1 MLSTIESMTDIECK
15 KWLMFS
21 RNRAWLRN
29 YWVTNFPEIAPK
41 NSGEILY
48 IIKYGVSPFCENDN
62 HKTFKQFPKGY
73 YTACSHSSDN
83 TCACLTAQR
92 KNRENYKPFDKEA
105 ASKKTDKLCWIGMGL
120 IMRLKCPTT

>member
-1 MLSTIESMTDIECK
+1 MTIPELWNSQTEKYMLSTIESMTDIECK

-48 IIKYGVSPFCENDN
+48 Y
-62 HKTFKQFPKGY
+62 
-73 YTACSHSSDN
+73 
-83 TCACLTAQR
+83 
-92 KNRENYKPFDKEA
+92 
-105 ASKKTDKLCWIGMGL
+105 
-120 IMRLKCPTT
+120 

>member
-1 MLSTIESMTDIECK
+1 ME
-15 KWLMFS
+15 
-21 RNRAWLRN
+21 R
-29 YWVTNFPEIAPK
+29 Y
-41 NSGEILY
+41 Y

-105 ASKKTDKLCWIGMGL
+105 ASKKTRQTMLDRYGVDNAFKMPDHMKKQKQHLMKNMDNQPYWVFRKYKIKK
-120 IMRLKCPTT
+120 RKHVY